1 MALIEIKF
9 ASEVLGMQTSINVIV
24 PQRSAGSEIG
34 IDHTAKDEKYKTL
47 LLLHGLSDDNSIWL
61 RRTSIERYATELG
74 IAVVMP
80 SAERSFYTDMKYGD
94 RYYTYISRE
103 VPRISR
109 EFLPLSEKREDNF
122 VMGNSMG
129 GYGAMKIAM
138 KNPNSFSAAAGLSSV
153 ADIEGSMSRY
163 PNLRRVIFGEDEIPV
178 DENLFDIAQS
188 TSGNEIKP
196 RILMIEGTRD
206 FMYDANIRLKEKF
219 ESLDYDY
226 QYMEAPGG
234 HTWAFWDKYTLYALK
249 WLLQIEE

>member
-1 MALIEIKF
+1 MIEIKF

-24 PQRSAGSEIG
+24 PQRSTKGEIG
-34 IDHTAKDEKYKTL
+34 IDNAAKDEKYKTL

-94 RYYTYISRE
+94 RYYTYISQE
-103 VPRISR
+103 VLRVAR
-109 EFLPLSEKREDNF
+109 EFLPLSNKREDTF
-122 VMGNSMG
+122 IMGNSMG

-138 KNPNSFSAAAGLSSV
+138 KNPDAFVSAAGLSSV
-153 ADIEGSMSRY
+153 ADIEDSMDRH
-163 PNLRRVIFGEDEIPV
+163 PDLRRVIFGEGEIPC
-178 DENLFDIAQS
+178 DENLFDIAQA
-188 TSGNEIKP
+188 TSENQIKP

-206 FMYDANIRLKEKF
+206 FMYDTNIKLKEKF
-219 ESLDYDY
+219 ESLDYEY
-226 QYMEAPGG
+226 HYMEAPGG
-234 HTWAFWDKYTLYALK
+234 HTWGFWDKYTLYALK